1 LELRDL
7 SYFARVAAFGH
18 VGRAA
23 ESLGLTQPALTKA
36 IARLERELGA
46 RLLER
51 RPKGVSVTVVGQAV
65 LRRATQMQATMD
77 DARREFASLTTG
89 AAGHLRVGTGL
100 AMAQYLVPA
109 ACARLLARARN
120 ITLDIVAGTGL
131 GLLPSLREGHLD
143 MVLSGL
149 PPGHEQGLRREAIME
164 DEVVVIAGRSHPLHR
179 RRSVD
184 LAELA
189 RQRWIISKSG
199 SLLADW
205 LEAKWRHAGIAAPAA
220 AVHTDS
226 IATLLSLVA
235 STDLIT
241 FHSWSTIRRSP
252 LHAELRPLRSSP
264 LRWRRRLGVTYR
276 EGGYLPPAGRQLI
289 DELVALG
296 RTEALAVRAGT
307 TRSAKA

>member
-1 LELRDL
+1 MELRDL
-7 SYFARVAAFGH
+7 SYFSRVAALGH

-36 IARLERELGA
+36 IARLEHEIGA
-46 RLLER
+46 RLLDR
-51 RPKGVSVTVVGQAV
+51 RPKGVSVTVIGQAV
-65 LRRATQMQATMD
+65 LRRATLLQATMD
-77 DARREFASLTTG
+77 DARREFADLATG

-100 AMAQYLVPA
+100 AMAQYLVPV
-109 ACARLLARARN
+109 ACARLLARAPN
-120 ITLDIVAGTGL
+120 VTLDIVAGTGL

-149 PPGHEQGLRREAIME
+149 PPGSEEGLRREPIME
-164 DEVVVIAGRSHPLHR
+164 DEVVVIARRHHPLHR
-179 RRSVD
+179 RRRVD

-189 RQRWIISKSG
+189 KQHWIISKSG

-205 LEAKWRHAGIAAPAA
+205 LDSQWRHAGIAAPAPTA
-220 AVHTDS
+220 QTDS

-252 LHAELRPLRSSP
+252 LHGELRPLRSSP
-264 LRWRRRLGVTYR
+264 LKWRRRLGVTYR
-276 EGGYLPPAGRQLI
+276 EGGYLPAAARQLI
-289 DELVALG
+289 EELVALG
-296 RTEALAVRAGT
+296 HSEALADRARGS
-307 TRSAKA
+307 RNAND

>member
-1 LELRDL
+1 MELRDL
-7 SYFARVAAFGH
+7 AYFARVAALGH

-36 IARLERELGA
+36 IARLEREIGA
-46 RLLER
+46 RLLDR
-51 RPKGVSVTVVGQAV
+51 RPKGVSVTVIGQAV
-65 LRRATQMQATMD
+65 LRRATQLQAAMD
-77 DARREFASLTTG
+77 DARREFADLATG

-100 AMAQYLVPA
+100 AMAQYLVPV
-109 ACARLLARARN
+109 ACARLLARAPN
-120 ITLDIVAGTGL
+120 LTLDIVAGTGL

-149 PPGHEQGLRREAIME
+149 PSGNEEGLHREPIME
-164 DEVVVIAGRSHPLHR
+164 DEVVVIARRRHPLHR
-179 RRSVD
+179 RRRVD

-189 RQRWIISKSG
+189 EQRWIISKSG

-205 LEAKWRHAGIAAPAA
+205 LDAQWRHAGIAAPAPTA
-220 AVHTDS
+220 QTDS

-264 LRWRRRLGVTYR
+264 LKWRRRLGVTYR
-276 EGGYLPPAGRQLI
+276 QGGYLSSAARQLI
-289 DELVALG
+289 DELIALG
-296 RTEALAVRAGT
+296 RSEALANRARAI
-307 TRSAKA
+307 RSAYD

>member
-1 LELRDL
+1 
-7 SYFARVAAFGH
+7 
-18 VGRAA
+18 
-23 ESLGLTQPALTKA
+23 
-36 IARLERELGA
+36 
-46 RLLER
+46 
-51 RPKGVSVTVVGQAV
+51 VTVTVIGQAV
-65 LRRATQMQATMD
+65 LRRATQLQATMD
-77 DARREFASLTTG
+77 DATREFADLATG

-109 ACARLLARARN
+109 ACARLLARAPD

-149 PPGHEQGLRREAIME
+149 PPGDEEGLRREPIME
-164 DEVVVIAGRSHPLHR
+164 DEVVVIARRRHPLHR
-179 RRSVD
+179 RRRVG

-189 RQRWIISKSG
+189 KQRWIISKSG
-199 SLLADW
+199 SLLSDW
-205 LEAKWRHAGIAAPAA
+205 LDAQWRHAGIAAPTP
-220 AVHTDS
+220 AVQTDS

-252 LHAELRPLRSSP
+252 LNEALRPLRNSP
-264 LRWRRRLGVTYR
+264 LKWRRRLGVTYR
-276 EGGYLPPAGRQLI
+276 EGGYLPAAARQLI

-296 RTEALAVRAGT
+296 RSEALA
-307 TRSAKA
+307 